1 MRSVSFREF
10 REFDVRPAP
19 GEILHGTADHRI
31 VRRMVRRIVRKGL
44 YFARIMLVVIRT
56 GSKESR
62 IEDGQLM
69 LDHLHAMIPIP
80 PKYAVPQV
88 VEFTIGK
95 AQSASQ
101 GATPK

>member
-31 VRRMVRRIVRKGL
+31 VCRIVRKGL